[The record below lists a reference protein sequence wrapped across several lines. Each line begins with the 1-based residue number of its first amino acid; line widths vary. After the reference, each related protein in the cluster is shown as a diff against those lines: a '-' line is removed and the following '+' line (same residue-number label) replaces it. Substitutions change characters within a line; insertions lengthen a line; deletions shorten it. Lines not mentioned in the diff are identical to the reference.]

1 MNMTSDLDIL
11 KFNLQEKEYP
21 YFDDEDL
28 QLLLDKNNG
37 DVQLAS
43 YEGCMKK
50 AVADD
55 SISISGIKIDS
66 NREYWLTLAKQFKP
80 KVNYITS
87 MKRADGQ

>member
-1 MNMTSDLDIL
+1 MANDLDIL

-37 DVQLAS
+37 DIQAAS

-55 SISISGIKIDS
+55 ALTLSSITLKS
-66 NREYWLTLAKQFKP
+66 NREYWLGLAKQFKP
-80 KVNYITS
+80 VPNYITS
-87 MKRADGQ
+87 MTRADGQ

>member
-1 MNMTSDLDIL
+1 MASNLDIL
-11 KFNLQEKEYP
+11 KFNLQEKGYP

-37 DVQLAS
+37 DIQKAS

-55 SISISGIKIDS
+55 SLTLSDIKLSS

-80 KVNYITS
+80 APNYITN
-87 MKRADGQ
+87 MQRADGQ

>member
-1 MNMTSDLDIL
+1 MASDLDIL
-11 KFNLQEKEYP
+11 KFNIQEKEYP

-37 DVQLAS
+37 DIQAAS

-55 SISISGIKIDS
+55 SLTLSDIKLSS
-66 NREYWLTLAKQFKP
+66 NREYWLSLAKQFRP
-80 KVNYITS
+80 EPRYITT
-87 MKRADGQ
+87 MRRADGQ

>member
-1 MNMTSDLDIL
+1 MASDLDIL

-37 DVQLAS
+37 DIQAAS

-55 SISISGIKIDS
+55 SLTLSDIKLSS
-66 NREYWLTLAKQFKP
+66 NREYWLSLAKQFRP
-80 KVNYITS
+80 ESQYITT
-87 MKRADGQ
+87 MRRADGQ

>member
-1 MNMTSDLDIL
+1 MASDLNIL

-37 DVQLAS
+37 DVQAAS

-55 SISISGIKIDS
+55 SLTLSDIKLTS
-66 NREYWLTLAKQFKP
+66 NREYWLSLAKQFKP
-80 KVNYITS
+80 APNYITS

>member
-1 MNMTSDLDIL
+1 MATDLDIL

-28 QLLLDKNNG
+28 QLLLDKNSG
-37 DVQLAS
+37 DVQTAS

-55 SISISGIKIDS
+55 ALIISGITLKS
-66 NREYWLTLAKQFKP
+66 NREYWLGLAQQFKT
-80 KVNYITS
+80 KTQYITS
-87 MKRADGQ
+87 MNRADGQ

>member
-1 MNMTSDLDIL
+1 MAGDLDIL

-28 QLLLDKNNG
+28 QLLIDKNDG
-37 DVQLAS
+37 DMQAAS

-55 SISISGIKIDS
+55 SLTLSDIKLTS
-66 NREYWLTLAKQFKP
+66 NREYWLSLAKQFKP
-80 KVNYITS
+80 APNYITS
-87 MKRADGQ
+87 MQRADGQ

>member
-1 MNMTSDLDIL
+1 MATNLDIL

-28 QLLLDKNNG
+28 QLLLDKNSG
-37 DVQLAS
+37 DVQAAS
-43 YEGCMKK
+43 YEGCLKK

-55 SISISGIKIDS
+55 ALIISGITLKS
-66 NREYWLTLAKQFKP
+66 NREYWLGLAKQFKP
-80 KVNYITS
+80 VTSYNTS

>member
-1 MNMTSDLDIL
+1 MAVTPLDIL

-28 QLLLDKNNG
+28 QLLLDKNGG
-37 DVQLAS
+37 DVQAAS

-55 SISISGIKIDS
+55 ALTLSGITLKS
-66 NREYWLTLAKQFKP
+66 NREYWLTLAQQFKP
-80 KVNYITS
+80 KTQYNTS

>member
-1 MNMTSDLDIL
+1 MANDLDIL

-37 DVQLAS
+37 DIQAAS

-55 SISISGIKIDS
+55 ALTLSSITLKS
-66 NREYWLTLAKQFKP
+66 NREYWLGLAKQFKP
-80 KVNYITS
+80 APNYITS
-87 MKRADGQ
+87 MTRADGQ

>member
-1 MNMTSDLDIL
+1 MANNLDIL

-37 DVQLAS
+37 DIQAAS

-55 SISISGIKIDS
+55 SLTISGIKLDS

-80 KVNYITS
+80 KAKYVTN

>member
-1 MNMTSDLDIL
+1 MAVSNLDIL

-37 DVQLAS
+37 NIEAAS

-50 AVADD
+50 AVSDD
-55 SISISGIKIDS
+55 ALAVSGITLKS

-80 KVNYITS
+80 VTSYNTS
-87 MKRADGQ
+87 MKRSDEK